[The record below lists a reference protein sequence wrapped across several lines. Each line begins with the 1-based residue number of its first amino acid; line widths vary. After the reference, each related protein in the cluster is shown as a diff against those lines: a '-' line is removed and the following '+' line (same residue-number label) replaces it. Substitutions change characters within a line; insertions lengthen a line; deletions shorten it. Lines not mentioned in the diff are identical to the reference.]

1 MDDWKAVLG
10 IMGTIIL
17 LFAVLLLYPT
27 TSEPTMPEENG
38 DFQLNNKTMICDYY
52 SICFLS
58 DNEWHKPA
66 YNAGTNLILVK
77 EYEVNDAKRIK
88 DFFESGKINLVVE
101 TTEGVVKTMPFA
113 YYLSYYYNSFLK
125 DQKEINSTALS
136 EYLSEEPAI
145 IILGP
150 DETLKGSSLEF
161 DGKNIYVKG
170 KDSEGLS
177 QVLGKLLLIIVS

>member
-1 MDDWKAVLG
+1 MEDWKAVSG

-17 LFAVLLLYPT
+17 LFALLLAFPPQT
-27 TSEPTMPEENG
+27 PVIPEGNG
-38 DFQLNNKTMICDYY
+38 NFQLNNKTMICDNYY
-52 SICFLS
+52 ICFLI

-66 YNAGTNLILVK
+66 YNAGTNLILAK
-77 EYEVNDAKRIK
+77 EYEIEDAGQIK
-88 DFFESGKINLVVE
+88 EFFESKKINLVVE
-101 TTEGVVKTMPFA
+101 TTEGVVKTMSFA

-125 DQKEINSTALS
+125 DPKDINSTALS
-136 EYLSEEPAI
+136 EYVSEEPAI

-150 DETLKGSSLEF
+150 DENLQDSSLEF
-161 DGKNIYVKG
+161 DGKNIFVKG